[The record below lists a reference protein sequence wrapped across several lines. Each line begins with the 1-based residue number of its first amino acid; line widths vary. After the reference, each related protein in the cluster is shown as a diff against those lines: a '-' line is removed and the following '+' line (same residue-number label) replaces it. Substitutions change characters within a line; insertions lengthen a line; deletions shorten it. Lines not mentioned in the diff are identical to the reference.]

1 MAKRRKSNRRSA
13 PKRRSKRNNPGG
25 ANMKPAI
32 DGFIAGVAP
41 GLVQKFAGNILG
53 NLTGAATLGAVA
65 WWRKNP
71 TLMTMAGYEAGRA
84 LGGGLGAA
92 TGGNGFFEE

>member
-1 MAKRRKSNRRSA
+1 
-13 PKRRSKRNNPGG
+13 
-25 ANMKPAI
+25 MKAGM

-41 GLVQKFAGNILG
+41 GIVQKFAGNILG

-65 WWRKNP
+65 WWRKNS

-84 LGGGLGAA
+84 LGGGFGAA
-92 TGGNGFFEE
+92 AGGGNGFFEE